1 MEPGDFLEFKGRY
14 FRVRNVREI
23 VRPTDYH
30 ITRGQMCFGPWSTV
44 KVAGPNAWD
53 KKIYHHLCEIDAL
66 SFAMLKALAEK
77 GVQIETR

>member
-14 FRVRNVREI
+14 FRVRNVSEK

-30 ITRGQMCFGPWSTV
+30 ITRGQTCFGPYTTV
-44 KVAGPNAWD
+44 NCGWTKAWD
-53 KKIYHHLCEIDAL
+53 KEIHHHLCEIDAL